1 MNTKIIGILIIVI
14 GLGGLFGGAYY
25 VYRQMYYQED
35 EVIETVQ
42 EDETS
47 DVQVVQSNNNSYKL
61 PIKTENGSLDKIV
74 KLQNKTVTISG
85 KDTQEDDKK
94 SIKEEQLKRT
104 ASLFIER
111 FGSYSNQSNFSN
123 VSDLKIYMSDEMKD
137 WADDFVE
144 KNNIDR
150 DVSVYYGVTTK
161 SISQKLE
168 FSDSDLGQAS
178 ILVNTLR
185 RESGGGAIEDSSFY
199 QEALV
204 KFVLEKGFW
213 KVDSA
218 NWK

>member
-1 MNTKIIGILIIVI
+1 MNTKIIGILIIVL

-25 VYRQMYYQED
+25 VYKQMYYQPD
-35 EVIETVQ
+35 EAPELVQKEEVVDIKVIQ
-42 EDETS
+42 
-47 DVQVVQSNNNSYKL
+47 NNNSYKL
-61 PIKTENGSLDKIV
+61 PIKTEHGSLEKIV
-74 KLQNKTVTISG
+74 ELQNKKTVVISG
-85 KDTQEDDKK
+85 KETQNDNNE

-123 VSDLKIYMSDEMKD
+123 VSDLKIYMSDKMKD
-137 WADDFVE
+137 WADDFVK

-150 DVSVYYGVTTK
+150 DISVYYGITTK
-161 SISQKLE
+161 SISQKIE
-168 FSDSDLGQAS
+168 FVDQDLGQAS

-185 RESGGGAIEDSSFY
+185 RESGGNLSEDSSFY

-204 KFVLEKGFW
+204 KFILEKGFW